1 MKKVRLTLIK
11 STIGVRQ
18 PHRRTVE
25 ALGLKHLN
33 HTLEKELSPAVAGM
47 IKTVSY
53 LLEVEEL
60 EA

>member
-1 MKKVRLTLIK
+1 MKKIRVKLVK
-11 STIGVRQ
+11 STIGVRE

-25 ALGLKHLN
+25 ALGLRRLN
-33 HTLEKELSPAVAGM
+33 QVLEKELTPAVAGM
-47 IKTVSY
+47 INTVSY